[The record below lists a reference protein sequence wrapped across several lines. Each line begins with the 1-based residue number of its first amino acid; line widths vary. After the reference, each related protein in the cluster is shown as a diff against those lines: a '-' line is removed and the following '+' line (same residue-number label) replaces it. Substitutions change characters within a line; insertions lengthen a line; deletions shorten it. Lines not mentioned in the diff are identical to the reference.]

1 MSSNAHLIGSRRTQP
16 ARTIGGTSTP
26 PNEFERSFGTD
37 NIGQNGD
44 ITSICEGTNKKN
56 DLEYLARARRTGDS
70 YGQAPVLWCALPLLR
85 STSSE
90 RGSFS
95 HRRGRI

>member
-1 MSSNAHLIGSRRTQP
+1 MSSS
-16 ARTIGGTSTP
+16 
-26 PNEFERSFGTD
+26 EVFGTD

-56 DLEYLARARRTGDS
+56 DLEYYLARARRTGDS

-85 STSSE
+85 
-90 RGSFS
+90 
-95 HRRGRI
+95 